1 MPKQREFNPL
11 SPFGPPDEDAKAE
24 ALFHEEDP
32 FRVVIRGYALI
43 DDRLKNVLN
52 AAFVGGTPDELSG
65 LRLKSRL
72 ALAQA
77 LGFVAPEVAGA
88 IKALGK
94 IRHRLAHGSDE
105 EVTKS
110 DVRSL
115 FTEFKEILGDGVV
128 EAEWG
133 EIDSEID
140 QLQAAVWTIWEWMG
154 IDASLAV
161 AKRAELDAALAE
173 KRKQAGRLPVERIRE
188 LLQQDSVATP
198 SIADETHRDGA

>member
-1 MPKQREFNPL
+1 VPKQREFNPM

-24 ALFHEEDP
+24 ALLHEEDP

-115 FTEFKEILGDGVV
+115 FAEFKEILGDGVV

-133 EIDSEID
+133 EIDHSSEID
-140 QLQAAVWTIWEWMG
+140 LLRAGVLTIWEWMG
-154 IDASLAV
+154 IDASRAV

-173 KRKQAGRLPVERIRE
+173 KRKQAGGLPVERIRE

-198 SIADETHRDGA
+198 TVADETH